1 MKNQKPSA
9 VNGTK
14 DKQAFVELLVNN
26 NNQEIQSL
34 PTKNIDIDMHFECFQ
49 FSMRGKVSN
58 TKLKAVIDLLI
69 SVC

>member
-1 MKNQKPSA
+1 MKHHKPSA
-9 VNGTK
+9 DNTTK
-14 DKQAFVELLVNN
+14 DKKTFVELLVNKD
-26 NNQEIQSL
+26 NQEIQSL
-34 PTKNIDIDMHFECFQ
+34 PTKSIDIDMHFKDFQ

>member
-9 VNGTK
+9 DNGTK

-34 PTKNIDIDMHFECFQ
+34 PTKNIDIDMHFEGFQ
-49 FSMRGKVSN
+49 FSMRGKV
-58 TKLKAVIDLLI
+58 
-69 SVC
+69 

>member
-1 MKNQKPSA
+1 MKNHKPSA
-9 VNGTK
+9 DNGTK

-26 NNQEIQSL
+26 NNQEIL
-34 PTKNIDIDMHFECFQ
+34 PTKNIDIDMHFEGFQ